1 MCIEKDLKQTNHL
14 NKGENRTNLVVMKNF
29 LENHR
34 LHSRQNFLLR
44 PINFVTVLT
53 FLPFALGFMDFL
65 YKKNVY
71 EKSDPFFQKN
81 LPAFCF
87 LSPKLNV
94 ETFEYIYKSNFLNN
108 SEKNRTLDSSLV
120 KQMYKKKFLFGR
132 PLFFCDVC
140 TKNFFFRK
148 L

>member
-132 PLFFCDVC
+132 PLFCDVC